1 MPEPD
6 QPPNPGDSSL
16 GSPTVKTMSP
26 SNQPLQRE
34 PWPLKRIP
42 LQPALSW
49 SFLTSILLIFL
60 ALVAIAQFLVFPDSN
75 RWAPWCVAVY
85 RATQGLIDFT
95 LMLGL
100 ALQLLII
107 GILVIGIGRLRPR
120 ELGLDIAKLPA
131 GVAWTFAAWLA
142 AQLVTLLICVVAGEP
157 IGLNPAWSFGS
168 WTQPAGEWIAQLFG
182 NAALEEVLYRAFLFP
197 QCVWLAS
204 TWFRDRSDRWR
215 IAIALLISQGWFA
228 LGHIPFNFVG
238 GGWSGQWLLIF
249 QFLMGLAF
257 CGIYIRTGNLFL
269 AIGFHAL
276 ANNPGPLLTG
286 GTIAEILPMAIVHLL
301 ILALIIGRPKSLMAF
316 LAVVT
321 LGWLFVRGDYYEQA
335 QFPKQVV
342 FFPTPESPLEIP
354 SKVTDVQGDYDLLLL
369 GERKQLSAG
378 CFDVIHATYTY
389 G

>member
-6 QPPNPGDSSL
+6 QPSINSSL
-16 GSPTVKTMSP
+16 ATQAGNTTSPT
-26 SNQPLQRE
+26 NQSVHQE
-34 PWPLKRIP
+34 HWPLKRIP

-49 SFLTSILLIFL
+49 SFLASLLLIDL
-60 ALVAIAQFLVFPDSN
+60 TLIAIAQFVVFRDSN
-75 RWAPWCVAVY
+75 RWAPWFVAVY

-100 ALQLLII
+100 SLQVLII
-107 GILVIGIGRLRPR
+107 GILMIGIGRLRPR

-131 GVAWTFAAWLA
+131 GVAWTFAVWLA
-142 AQLVTLLICVVAGEP
+142 AQLVTLLLCVVAGEP

-182 NAALEEVLYRAFLFP
+182 NAAFEEVLYRGFLFP

-204 TWFRDRSDRWR
+204 SWFRDRSDRSR
-215 IAIALLISQGWFA
+215 IAIALLISQGLFA

-301 ILALIIGRPKSLMAF
+301 ILALIIGRPKSLMGLF
-316 LAVVT
+316 VVVA
-321 LGWLFVRGDYYEQA
+321 LGWLFVRGDYSEQA
-335 QFPKQVV
+335 AHLPNQVV
-342 FFPTPESPLEIP
+342 FFPAPESHLEVP
-354 SKVTDVQGDYDLLLL
+354 SKITSVLGDCDLLLI
-369 GERKQLSAG
+369 GERKQRSIG

>member
-1 MPEPD
+1 MPEPE
-6 QPPNPGDSSL
+6 QPPSDSSL
-16 GSPTVKTMSP
+16 ASPTVNATSS
-26 SNQPLQRE
+26 SNQPVQQE
-34 PWPLKRIP
+34 HWPLKRIP
-42 LQPALSW
+42 IQPALSW
-49 SFLTSILLIFL
+49 FFLASILLIFL

-100 ALQLLII
+100 FLQVLII

-142 AQLVTLLICVVAGEP
+142 AQLVTLLLCVVAGEP

-182 NAALEEVLYRAFLFP
+182 NAALEEVLYRGFLFP

-204 TWFRDRSDRWR
+204 SWFRDRSDRWR

-238 GGWSGQWLLIF
+238 GGWSGQWSLIY

-301 ILALIIGRPKSLMAF
+301 ILALIIGRPKSLMAL

-321 LGWLFVRGDYYEQA
+321 LGWLFARGDYSEQA

-354 SKVTDVQGDYDLLLL
+354 SKVSDVLGEYDLQLL
-369 GERKQLSAG
+369 GERKQLSVG

>member
-1 MPEPD
+1 MPEPE
-6 QPPNPGDSSL
+6 QPPSDSSL
-16 GSPTVKTMSP
+16 ASPTVNATSS
-26 SNQPLQRE
+26 SNQPVQQE
-34 PWPLKRIP
+34 HWPLKRIP
-42 LQPALSW
+42 IQPALSW
-49 SFLTSILLIFL
+49 FFLASILLIFL

-100 ALQLLII
+100 FLQVLII

-142 AQLVTLLICVVAGEP
+142 AQLVTLLLCVVAGEP

-182 NAALEEVLYRAFLFP
+182 NAALEEVLYRGFLFP

-204 TWFRDRSDRWR
+204 SWFRDRSDRWR

-238 GGWSGQWLLIF
+238 GGWSGQWSLIY

-301 ILALIIGRPKSLMAF
+301 ILALIIGRPKSLMAL

-321 LGWLFVRGDYYEQA
+321 LGWLFVRGDYSEQA
-335 QFPKQVV
+335 QFPKQLV

>member
-6 QPPNPGDSSL
+6 QPPSDSPLASL
-16 GSPTVKTMSP
+16 TVNATSS
-26 SNQPLQRE
+26 SNQPVQQE
-34 PWPLKRIP
+34 HWPLKRIP
-42 LQPALSW
+42 IQPALSL
-49 SFLTSILLIFL
+49 SFLASILLIDL
-60 ALVAIAQFLVFPDSN
+60 ALVAIAQFVVFPDSS

-107 GILVIGIGRLRPR
+107 GILVIGTGRLRPR

-142 AQLVTLLICVVAGEP
+142 AQLVTLLLCVVAGEP
-157 IGLNPAWSFGS
+157 IGLNPAWSLGS
-168 WTQPAGEWIAQLFG
+168 WTQPTGKWIAQLFG

-204 TWFRDRSDRWR
+204 SWFRGRSDRWR
-215 IAIALLISQGWFA
+215 IAFALLISQGWFA

-238 GGWSGQWLLIF
+238 GGWSGQWLLLF

-286 GTIAEILPMAIVHLL
+286 GTMAEILPMAIVHLL
-301 ILALIIGRPKSLMAF
+301 ILALMIGRPKSLMA
-316 LAVVT
+316 LHAVVT
-321 LGWLFVRGDYYEQA
+321 LGWLFVRGDYSEQA
-335 QFPKQVV
+335 QFPKQLV

-354 SKVTDVQGDYDLLLL
+354 SKVTDVQGDYDLLLI
-369 GERKQLSAG
+369 GEWKQLSVG

>member
-6 QPPNPGDSSL
+6 HPPSDSSL
-16 GSPTVKTMSP
+16 AFQTANTRSPTNRSVH
-26 SNQPLQRE
+26 QE
-34 PWPLKRIP
+34 HWPLKRIP
-42 LQPALSW
+42 IQPALSL
-49 SFLTSILLIFL
+49 SFLASILLIFL
-60 ALVAIAQFLVFPDSN
+60 ALVAIAQFVVFPDTN

-100 ALQLLII
+100 FLQVLII

-182 NAALEEVLYRAFLFP
+182 NAALEEVLYRGFLFP

-204 TWFRDRSDRWR
+204 SWFRDRSDRWW
-215 IAIALLISQGWFA
+215 IAISLLISQGCFA

-286 GTIAEILPMAIVHLL
+286 GTMAEILPMAIVHLL
-301 ILALIIGRPKSLMAF
+301 ILALMIGRPKSLMAF
-316 LAVVT
+316 LAMVT
-321 LGWLFVRGDYYEQA
+321 LGWLFARGDYSEQA
-335 QFPKQVV
+335 AQLPKQVV

-354 SKVTDVQGDYDLLLL
+354 SKVTDVQGEYDLLLM
-369 GERKQLSAG
+369 GERKQLSVG
-378 CFDVIHATYTY
+378 CLDVIHATYTY

>member
-6 QPPNPGDSSL
+6 HPPSDSSL
-16 GSPTVKTMSP
+16 AFQTANTRSPTNRSVH
-26 SNQPLQRE
+26 QE
-34 PWPLKRIP
+34 HWPLKRIP
-42 LQPALSW
+42 IQPALSL
-49 SFLTSILLIFL
+49 SFLASILLIFL

-100 ALQLLII
+100 FLQVLII

-142 AQLVTLLICVVAGEP
+142 AQLVTLLLCVVAGEP

-182 NAALEEVLYRAFLFP
+182 NAALEEVLYRGFLFP

-204 TWFRDRSDRWR
+204 SWFRGRSDQWR
-215 IAIALLISQGWFA
+215 IAIALLISQGCFA

-286 GTIAEILPMAIVHLL
+286 GTMAEILPMAIVHLL
-301 ILALIIGRPKSLMAF
+301 ILALMIGRPKSLMAF
-316 LAVVT
+316 LAMVT
-321 LGWLFVRGDYYEQA
+321 LGWLFARGDYSEQA
-335 QFPKQVV
+335 AQLPKQVV

-354 SKVTDVQGDYDLLLL
+354 SKVTDVQGDYDLLLM
-369 GERKQLSAG
+369 GERKQLSVG

>member
-6 QPPNPGDSSL
+6 QPPSNSSL
-16 GSPTVKTMSP
+16 AFQTANTRSPTNRSVH
-26 SNQPLQRE
+26 QE
-34 PWPLKRIP
+34 HWPLKRIP
-42 LQPALSW
+42 IQPALSLPF
-49 SFLTSILLIFL
+49 SASILLIFL
-60 ALVAIAQFLVFPDSN
+60 ALVAIAQFVVFPDSN

-168 WTQPAGEWIAQLFG
+168 WTQPAGKWIAQLFG
-182 NAALEEVLYRAFLFP
+182 NAALEEVLYRGFLFP

-204 TWFRDRSDRWR
+204 SWFRDRSDRWW
-215 IAIALLISQGWFA
+215 IAISLLISQGWFA

-286 GTIAEILPMAIVHLL
+286 GTMAEILPMAIVHLL
-301 ILALIIGRPKSLMAF
+301 ILALIIGRPKSLMAL

-321 LGWLFVRGDYYEQA
+321 LGWLFARGDYSEQA

-354 SKVTDVQGDYDLLLL
+354 SKVTDVQGDYDLQLL